1 MAKTPRL
8 TIVVTGRNDDYGGDF
23 ARRFI
28 RAQTFNLE
36 QLHRHAMPVE
46 LILVEWNPVTDRP
59 LLADLLLEQ
68 LPASLS
74 ELTRGFV
81 VDGRY
86 QHALSLNPEL
96 QYLEFIAKNVGL
108 RRATGR
114 LVLATNTDI
123 FFSRALVERLVSDTV
138 HDERVYRAN
147 RIDLKLG
154 IDEST
159 IHHDLLENPANHVP
173 RAPIVSPL
181 YAGAAGDFILLD
193 RHTMTR
199 LRGFNEVYR
208 LARIG
213 VDHNFLVKAHSS
225 GIPIEDVGAPV
236 YHVSHMTSFQ
246 VAKHLAG
253 PNETQRL
260 WGRRDWHNHHVIY
273 DNPDG
278 WGLNEAP
285 VTQIGDRIWR
295 LGFDWNAVAPLVDLD
310 RIVLPGMSTDRAEP
324 T

>member
-1 MAKTPRL
+1 MAEAPRL
-8 TIVVTGRNDDYGGDF
+8 TIVVTGRNDDYRGQF

-28 RAQTFNLE
+28 QAQTFNLK
-36 QLHRHAMPVE
+36 QLHQHAIPVE
-46 LILVEWNPVTDRP
+46 LILVEWSPVKDRP
-59 LLADLLLEQ
+59 LLADMLLRQ
-68 LPASLS
+68 LPASVA
-74 ELTRGFV
+74 ELARGFV

-86 QHALSLNPEL
+86 QHALSLNPRL

-114 LVLATNTDI
+114 LLLATNTDI
-123 FFSRALVERLVSDTV
+123 FFSQALVERLASNTV
-138 HDERVYRAN
+138 LDGRVYRAN

-159 IHHDLLENPANHVP
+159 IHHNLLENPTNHVP
-173 RAPIVSPL
+173 RAPIAAPL

-193 RHTMTR
+193 RHTMTC

-225 GIPIEDVGAPV
+225 GIPIEDIGAPV
-236 YHVSHMTSFQ
+236 YHVSHTTSFQ
-246 VAKHLAG
+246 VARHLAG
-253 PNETQRL
+253 PDEAQRL
-260 WGRRDWHNHHVIY
+260 WGRRDWHNHEVIY

-278 WGLNEAP
+278 WGLNDAP
-285 VTQIGDRIWR
+285 VTQIGDRLWR
-295 LGFDWNAVAPLVDLD
+295 IGFDWNAVAPLVDLD
-310 RIVLPGMSTDRAEP
+310 RIVLPGMPTDGAEP